1 MERAFKLDAN
11 SAEAHWARGEIYE
24 SLGRTEVAIADLKR
38 ALVLNPQMKEA
49 MRALERMGIS
59 TVAEEPEVANAGYDR
74 WRVRRHGRDFVAT
87 SDEFPRIRVTLEMVG
102 KGQPRIL
109 DWEVK
114 QPPFAGIGV
123 LRFDVGSVEGPKGAE
138 QVENTAIIDL
148 QSNSV
153 VAVVVQRQGG
163 SEAQWQWDEG
173 KLVVTGADGTTD
185 ELELRQ
191 KAKEPPKKVATDPW
205 GKIRSPGASRRPCST
220 CCSNSRHGSPA
231 RTLAG
236 ALAIFHAGMKPRGS

>member
-1 MERAFKLDAN
+1 M
-11 SAEAHWARGEIYE
+11 SA
-24 SLGRTEVAIADLKR
+24 
-38 ALVLNPQMKEA
+38 
-49 MRALERMGIS
+49 
-59 TVAEEPEVANAGYDR
+59 R
-74 WRVRRHGRDFVAT
+74 WRA
-87 SDEFPRIRVTLEMVG
+87 
-102 KGQPRIL
+102 
-109 DWEVK
+109 
-114 QPPFAGIGV
+114 
-123 LRFDVGSVEGPKGAE
+123 PKGAE

-191 KAKEPPKKVATDPW
+191 KAKEPPKKVADPW
-205 GKIRSPGASRRPCST
+205 GKTRRPGASPRPCST
-220 CCSNSRHGSPA
+220 CCSNSRHRSLA
-231 RTLAG
+231 RALAG